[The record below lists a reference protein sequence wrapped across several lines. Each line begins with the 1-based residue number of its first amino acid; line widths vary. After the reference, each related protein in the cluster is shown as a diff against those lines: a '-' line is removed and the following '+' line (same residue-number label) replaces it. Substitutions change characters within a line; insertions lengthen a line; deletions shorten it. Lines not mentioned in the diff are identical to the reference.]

1 MTKSSRTEDDERA
14 ARLVRVAR
22 RAVGHAEDDDTPLT
36 AEEDAVIAQIK
47 AEHRRPTREELR
59 DMAKALARKR

>member
-22 RAVGHAEDDDTPLT
+22 RAVGHAEDDTPLT
-36 AEEDAVIAQIK
+36 AEDDAVIAQIK

-59 DMAKALARKR
+59 NMAKALARKR